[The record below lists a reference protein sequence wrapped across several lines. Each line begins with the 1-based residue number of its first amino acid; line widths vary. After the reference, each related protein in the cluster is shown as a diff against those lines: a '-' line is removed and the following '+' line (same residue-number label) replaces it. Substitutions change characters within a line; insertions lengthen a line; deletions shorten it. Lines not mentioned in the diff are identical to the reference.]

1 MSIPTYSAPGLP
13 SHVDLDLSR
22 NEGSR
27 FDVDLVRLVDD
38 PEELIRRYPDTA
50 ALRSRLA
57 ARVLDQLIGAL

>member
-1 MSIPTYSAPGLP
+1 MSIPIYSSPGLP